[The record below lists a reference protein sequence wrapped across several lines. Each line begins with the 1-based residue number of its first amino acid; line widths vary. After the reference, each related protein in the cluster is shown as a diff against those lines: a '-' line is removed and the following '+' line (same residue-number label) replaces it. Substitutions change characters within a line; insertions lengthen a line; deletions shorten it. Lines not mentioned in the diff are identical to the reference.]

1 MGLENQWVIKI
12 HTVLIKLV
20 FKETTQK
27 ESLIY
32 YEVQDRRHQILEEI
46 KLKPEQMQFLEILDL
61 TFNFC
66 SSSKSK

>member
-27 ESLIY
+27 GSLIY